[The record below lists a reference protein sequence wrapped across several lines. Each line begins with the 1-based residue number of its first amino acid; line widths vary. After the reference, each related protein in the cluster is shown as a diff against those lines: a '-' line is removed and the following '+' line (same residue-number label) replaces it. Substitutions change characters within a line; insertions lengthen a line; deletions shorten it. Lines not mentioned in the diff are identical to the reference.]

1 MKDSIGKFL
10 IIAIVFLLTMLIMLT
25 GCEKEEFTQDP
36 ECCTSSRIK
45 PNVSPIQQTCC
56 DWDAVNF
63 DPEWNEKYFMRKNLL
78 PDIYR
83 HFDEYGVEYFKD
95 LNIWHI
101 PQLNARRTNNA

>member
-25 GCEKEEFTQDP
+25 GCEKEEFTQEP

-63 DPEWNEKYFMRKNLL
+63 DPEWNGHNVNQLYFTGSDLCDDSL
-78 PDIYR
+78 CIY
-83 HFDEYGVEYFKD
+83 Y
-95 LNIWHI
+95 
-101 PQLNARRTNNA
+101 

>member
-25 GCEKEEFTQDP
+25 GCEKEEYTQDP

-63 DPEWNEKYFMRKNLL
+63 DPEWNGHNVNQLYFTGSDLCDDSL
-78 PDIYR
+78 CIY
-83 HFDEYGVEYFKD
+83 Y
-95 LNIWHI
+95 
-101 PQLNARRTNNA
+101 

>member
-25 GCEKEEFTQDP
+25 GCEKEEFTQEP

-63 DPEWNEKYFMRKNLL
+63 DPEWNGHNVNQLYFTGSDLCDNSLC
-78 PDIYR
+78 IY
-83 HFDEYGVEYFKD
+83 Y
-95 LNIWHI
+95 
-101 PQLNARRTNNA
+101 

>member
-63 DPEWNEKYFMRKNLL
+63 DPEWNGHNVNQLYFTGSDLCDNSLC
-78 PDIYR
+78 IY
-83 HFDEYGVEYFKD
+83 Y
-95 LNIWHI
+95 
-101 PQLNARRTNNA
+101 

>member
-10 IIAIVFLLTMLIMLT
+10 IIAIMFLLTMLIMLT

-63 DPEWNEKYFMRKNLL
+63 DPEWNGHNVNQLYFTGSDLCDDSL
-78 PDIYR
+78 CIY
-83 HFDEYGVEYFKD
+83 Y
-95 LNIWHI
+95 
-101 PQLNARRTNNA
+101 

>member
-36 ECCTSSRIK
+36 ECCTTSRIK

-63 DPEWNEKYFMRKNLL
+63 DPEWNGHNVNQLYFTGSDLCDDSL
-78 PDIYR
+78 CIY
-83 HFDEYGVEYFKD
+83 Y
-95 LNIWHI
+95 
-101 PQLNARRTNNA
+101 